1 MKTLP
6 TINIYYWY
14 LLISVTIIGETAAD
28 LLSMTFDV
36 GYGMST
42 LILLGLFLLV
52 LGKALL
58 SKGQQPFVYWLLIS
72 LASTSGTTISD
83 FFSRTLQFGY
93 GITCVLVAMLL
104 ISVFIL
110 LKKRKETQIINA
122 TLDSKTELFYWL
134 ALLFSSIFGT
144 AFGDLIAN
152 GTPLGFAGTTV
163 LLLSLLS
170 IIGFVSQFTSVS
182 KEICYWAAIVIIHPI
197 GATTGDFMTK
207 PEGLNL
213 GNAMAT
219 AIILGMLSAII
230 FIFRKAQKNNS
241 L

>member
-1 MKTLP
+1 LKTLP